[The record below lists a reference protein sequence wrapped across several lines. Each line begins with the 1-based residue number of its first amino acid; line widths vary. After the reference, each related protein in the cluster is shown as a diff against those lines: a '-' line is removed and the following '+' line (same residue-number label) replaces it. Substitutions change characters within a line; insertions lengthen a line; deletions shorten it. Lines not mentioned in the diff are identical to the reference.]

1 MNTFTKL
8 LLVKHSNNG
17 FTLIELIAA
26 SIMTLFIVSA
36 AGFGMIVMLR
46 EQTIATAGS
55 DIQYNLNRAA
65 DFISEEVRQASA
77 VTTTAV
83 WPTGSSTSCSN
94 SGPSGTTRTFVL
106 GLTIPPGTSTNV
118 IYFTNTPPGSPW
130 IGKSAIF
137 RCGPEYRGDGGVID
151 DNNTPSNLSDD
162 IQIFSNGYKKTTD
175 ALVDLIASPSGLT
188 TSPCPAGFNAPSPS
202 VTNGFFVCVNTANPS
217 LIYLN
222 LFASAQGDKAVQKIT
237 GDSVDQST
245 RYGDKAT
252 YSVSTLV
259 YSRSKTPIPLS
270 SSTTSGGTFSSPS
283 SSANATFVTSSCP
296 STFFPTGSGIDIA
309 GTTTNITANG
319 TISVIISGTSLNIDP
334 PTGVTPDFTFVA
346 STNGGTFTSGA
357 CTVTATLTTP

>member
-1 MNTFTKL
+1 MSIFIKL
-8 LLVKHSNNG
+8 LLVRCSNKG

-46 EQTIATAGS
+46 EQTIATAGG

-65 DFISEEVRQASA
+65 DFISEEVRQASSI
-77 VTTTAV
+77 TTTAV
-83 WPTGSSTSCSN
+83 WPTGSSTSCSS

-130 IGKSAIF
+130 IGNSAIF
-137 RCGPEYRGDGGVID
+137 RCGPAYRGNGGIVD
-151 DNNTPSNLSDD
+151 DNGTPSNVSDD
-162 IQIFSNGYKKTTD
+162 IQIFSNGYNKTTD

-188 TSPCPAGFNAPSPS
+188 TSPCPTGFNAPSPS
-202 VTNGFFVCVNTANPS
+202 VTNGFFVCVNTVNPS
-217 LIYLN
+217 LIQLN
-222 LFASAQGDKAVQKIT
+222 LFASAQGDKAVQTIT
-237 GDSVDQST
+237 GNNPDQTT

-259 YSRSKTPIPLS
+259 YSRSKPAIPLD

-283 SSANATFVTSSCP
+283 SSANATFVTSGCTTTSP
-296 STFFPTGSGIDIA
+296 NFFPIDIA
-309 GTTTNITANG
+309 GTTTNITTNG
-319 TISVIISGTSLNIDP
+319 TMSVIITGSSLDVNPPSGIT
-334 PTGVTPDFTFVA
+334 DFTFVA
-346 STNGGTFTSGA
+346 STNGGTFTRNS
-357 CTVTATLTTP
+357 CVVTATLTTP